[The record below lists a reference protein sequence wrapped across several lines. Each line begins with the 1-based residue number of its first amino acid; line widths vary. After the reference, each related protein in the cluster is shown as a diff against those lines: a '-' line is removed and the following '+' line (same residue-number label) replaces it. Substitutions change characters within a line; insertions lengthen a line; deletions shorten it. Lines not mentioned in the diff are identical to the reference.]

1 MTGAMAWTG
10 RLVFLVLAMLAA
22 LSIIGSIA
30 AIPSSVAGQRLGIER
45 PRIPRPDAPVAD
57 STTPAP
63 QPAPATQPDDL
74 ARPSEDVEGQSS
86 VVAAEP
92 ERDDPLLWLEP
103 LTYAVLA
110 LAGLLAIAVLFL
122 WRAVLALE
130 TRG

>member
-1 MTGAMAWTG
+1 MTGALAWTG

-30 AIPSSVAGQRLGIER
+30 AIPSSVAGQRLGLER
-45 PRIPRPDAPVAD
+45 PQAARSYPPPVDRTAPPPSPNPPPRPDD
-57 STTPAP
+57 I
-63 QPAPATQPDDL
+63 
-74 ARPSEDVEGQSS
+74 ARPGQQVTASTIS
-86 VVAAEP
+86 TPAEP

-110 LAGLLAIAVLFL
+110 LAGLLAIAVLLL